1 MIDPLTILTVFA
13 PLVMEVAKVG
23 ISKLTENK
31 PPIASVED
39 YLKIQDS
46 DIKKLDALAKMDIPS
61 GETYKWVVAARA
73 MQRPIVVYTTLAT
86 WTFGVV
92 FGLPIQIMEMV
103 ANLASSI
110 FFYLFGER
118 GLGYIKTKKGA

>member
-13 PLVMEVAKVG
+13 PLVMDVAKAG
-23 ISKLTENK
+23 IAKFTGNK
-31 PPIASVED
+31 PPITSVED
-39 YLKIQDS
+39 YLKTQDS
-46 DIKKLDALAKMDIPS
+46 DVKKLEALAKMDLPS
-61 GETYKWVVAARA
+61 GETYKWVVAARTL
-73 MQRPIVVYTTLAT
+73 QRPIVVYTTLAT

-92 FGLPIQIMEMV
+92 FGLPIATMEMV

-118 GLGYIKTKKGA
+118 GLGYIKTKKGT